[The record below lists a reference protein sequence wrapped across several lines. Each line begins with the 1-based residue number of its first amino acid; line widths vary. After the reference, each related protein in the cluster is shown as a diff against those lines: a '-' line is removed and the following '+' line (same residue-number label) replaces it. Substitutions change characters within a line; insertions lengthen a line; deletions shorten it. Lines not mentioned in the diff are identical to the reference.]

1 MVCLCAALG
10 ELERFPAHKARTI
23 DSSAVSGTSTA
34 LLHMGYSSATRTLQ
48 SSSHDQHPS
57 QLRRPRSRHGCRL
70 EDWECWPRRVAF
82 SFWIGTVNGRHHVSI
97 REGARWCR
105 CRLLYGEME
114 VVAVLLHQLLRGGEA
129 LGSTGGYIG
138 CHSADRFEYHRIGIA
153 ILLAPRILIAKM
165 AMMANFSAYIPNALT
180 GKINL

>member
-1 MVCLCAALG
+1 
-10 ELERFPAHKARTI
+10 
-23 DSSAVSGTSTA
+23 
-34 LLHMGYSSATRTLQ
+34 
-48 SSSHDQHPS
+48 
-57 QLRRPRSRHGCRL
+57 
-70 EDWECWPRRVAF
+70 
-82 SFWIGTVNGRHHVSI
+82 
-97 REGARWCR
+97 
-105 CRLLYGEME
+105 ME

-180 GKINL
+180 GKINLWSGTRFLSSQTFQEWVFEAVPLSATNPLRTRTHPICLETKVVHDRPVRTSQNGVKAIV